1 MTGTSPFVR
10 QCRVAIRER
19 QLLGIIEEISIGADP
34 GADRAYLA
42 ANPAGHGPALSYEG
56 GSLIGPIE
64 ICRFLELWGEGP
76 SLSGDGSAQRLAV
89 AERLG
94 FALAA
99 TELAVRLMHETKR
112 PAAERSALWLR
123 RWRAGLD
130 RTLDRLESL
139 RAESSTESPTES
151 PSPDLGDIATVIGL
165 TYLDFRLPD
174 IDWRGGRPRLVR
186 AQASLERRDSFR
198 ATHPAK

>member
-10 QCRVAIRER
+10 QCRVVIRER
-19 QLLGIIEEISIGADP
+19 RLLSTIEETPIGADP
-34 GADRAYLA
+34 GADMAYLA

-56 GSLIGPIE
+56 GSLIGPAE
-64 ICRFLELWGEGP
+64 ICRFLDLLGDGP
-76 SLSGDGSAQRLAV
+76 SLSGNGSAQRLAV
-89 AERLG
+89 TERLG
-94 FALAA
+94 FALAG

-139 RAESSTESPTES
+139 RTESTS
-151 PSPDLGDIATVIGL
+151 LDLGEIATVIGL
-165 TYLDFRLPD
+165 TYLDLRLPH
-174 IDWRGGRPRLVR
+174 IDWRDGRPLLALTQV
-186 AQASLERRDSFR
+186 SLERRDSFK
-198 ATHPAK
+198 ATHPAT

>member
-10 QCRVAIRER
+10 QCRVVIRER
-19 QLLGIIEEISIGADP
+19 RLLSTIEEIPIGADP
-34 GADRAYLA
+34 GADMGYLA

-56 GSLIGPIE
+56 GSLIGPAE
-64 ICRFLELWGEGP
+64 ICRFLDLLGDGP
-76 SLSGDGSAQRLAV
+76 SLSGNGSAQRLGV
-89 AERLG
+89 TERLG
-94 FALAA
+94 FALAG

-139 RAESSTESPTES
+139 RTESTS
-151 PSPDLGDIATVIGL
+151 LDLGEIATVIGL
-165 TYLDFRLPD
+165 TYLDLRLPH
-174 IDWRGGRPRLVR
+174 IDWRDGRPLLALTQV
-186 AQASLERRDSFR
+186 SLERRDSFK
-198 ATHPAK
+198 ATHPAT